1 MSFEKPR
8 QNRPKA
14 IVTHGYRFGRHL
26 KGYHSDMTITPSKPR
41 RWLRILLALLSVL
54 MLAYL
59 ILIILVKP
67 ANDRDWTR
75 DTQRTVNALIS
86 GDSVQIKNV
95 RNAHYRSKTDYDVH
109 WETRSYDL
117 SKLESVWFMVEPFS
131 DWRGPAHTLLSFGFS
146 DGQYI
151 GISVEI
157 RKEEGESFSPVDGLL
172 RQYELIYIVGDE
184 RDLIGLRANH
194 RHDDVYL
201 YKMRATPE
209 QARKLFIAMLTRAND
224 VAAKPEFY
232 NTLTSTCTTNIVE
245 HINVI
250 APGRIPF
257 SYKTLLP
264 AYSDELAFDLGLID
278 TQLPRNQFRSAHQIN
293 AMAKLH
299 ADSADFSEAIRK
311 HD

>member
-1 MSFEKPR
+1 MSCRNMPE
-8 QNRPKA
+8 A
-14 IVTHGYRFGRHL
+14 ILTYEHSVGRRL
-26 KGYHSDMTITPSKPR
+26 KGYYAGMTITRSKR
-41 RWLRILLALLSVL
+41 HRWLQALLSLTVAL
-54 MLAYL
+54 ALAYL
-59 ILIILVKP
+59 MLIVLVRP
-67 ANDRDWTR
+67 SNDRNWTL
-75 DTQRTVNALIS
+75 DTQRTVNASIS
-86 GDSVQIKNV
+86 ENHVQVKNV
-95 RNAHYRSKTDYDVH
+95 RNAHYRSKTDFDVH

-117 SKLESVWFMVEPFS
+117 QKLETVWFMVEPFS

-146 DGQYI
+146 DGQYV

-157 RKEEGESFSPVDGLL
+157 RKEEGESFSPLGGML

-209 QARKLFIAMLTRAND
+209 QARELFVSMLVRANQ
-224 VAAKPEFY
+224 VAEKPEFY

-250 APGRIPF
+250 APGRVPL

-278 TQLPRNQFRSAHQIN
+278 TQLPRDKFRSAHQIN

-299 ADSADFSEAIRK
+299 ANSADFSEAIRK

>member
-1 MSFEKPR
+1 
-8 QNRPKA
+8 
-14 IVTHGYRFGRHL
+14 
-26 KGYHSDMTITPSKPR
+26 MTSTSSKPR
-41 RWLRILLALLSVL
+41 RWLRILLAVATVL
-54 MLAYL
+54 ALAYL
-59 ILIILVKP
+59 LLIVVVKP
-67 ANDRDWTR
+67 ANDRNWTP
-75 DTQRTVNALIS
+75 DTQRTANAFIS
-86 GDSVQIKNV
+86 GDMVKIKNV
-95 RNAHYRSKTDYDVH
+95 RNAYYRSTKDFDVR
-109 WETRSYDL
+109 WEERSLDL
-117 SKLESVWFMVEPFS
+117 RKLDSVWFMVEPFS

-157 RKEEGESFSPVDGLL
+157 RKERGESFSPLGGML

-209 QARKLFIAMLTRAND
+209 QARELFVSMLTRANQ
-224 VAAKPEFY
+224 VSEKPEFY

-250 APGRIPF
+250 APGRIPL

-264 AYSDELAFDLGLID
+264 AHSDELAFDLGLID
-278 TQLPRNQFRSAHQIN
+278 TTLSREEFRAAHQIN
-293 AMAKLH
+293 KMAKLH
-299 ADSADFSEAIRK
+299 ADSPGFSEAIRRR
-311 HD
+311 DGND

>member
-1 MSFEKPR
+1 
-8 QNRPKA
+8 
-14 IVTHGYRFGRHL
+14 
-26 KGYHSDMTITPSKPR
+26 
-41 RWLRILLALLSVL
+41 